1 MGSAVFGSPVTMA
14 MLREMPEYKGSNSIG
29 QKDLAKVALEKVN
42 AEGKAANAR
51 NFVEKLQSRFGAD
64 YVSTM
69 CLVYNATGDN
79 MTYVVTHDWHGRL
92 CESAYPVIIANGQWG
107 AFLHG
112 QYYGNDD
119 RESRAGIV
127 YSALNNQ
134 GKNDIGSWVLIV
146 QPKVYVEIREA
157 GHYDLE
163 NTGAWYAL
171 NNLLGDGK
179 LVHKAYEEGGFISGS
194 IGNTA
199 KPIFEAVLTCLN
211 P

>member
-1 MGSAVFGSPVTMA
+1 MGSAVFGSAVTMA
-14 MLREMPEYKGSNSIG
+14 MLREMPEYKSINSIG

-42 AEGKAANAR
+42 AEGKAEAAR
-51 NFVEKLQSRFGAD
+51 NFVEKLQSRFRAD

-69 CLVYNATGDN
+69 CLMYNATGDN

-134 GKNDIGSWVLIV
+134 GEERHWFLGFDSTLGS
-146 QPKVYVEIREA
+146 Y
-157 GHYDLE
+157 
-163 NTGAWYAL
+163 N
-171 NNLLGDGK
+171 K
-179 LVHKAYEEGGFISGS
+179 L
-194 IGNTA
+194 
-199 KPIFEAVLTCLN
+199 
-211 P
+211 